1 MIGTR
6 RITRRSFLAA
16 AGLAAVGASLS
27 LTGCS
32 GSVSDG
38 LSSKHLLVAHSH
50 SEAHPVNVG
59 LQKMTEVASAES
71 DLTFSVYPNG
81 QLGDN
86 AAMIQ
91 LVKAG
96 VLDIAKVSASSME
109 QFNSAYAIFSMP
121 YVFESTE
128 QYFAV
133 MNQSE
138 AVQEIFKS
146 TYDQGFFAIGWFDSG
161 SRSIY
166 TTKDGPCEGP
176 ADLKGL
182 KIRTQDSPT
191 SIAMIRAMGGSAT
204 PMSSGETYTGLQQGI
219 IDGAENNETVL
230 VQDGHGEVCKSYT
243 YTQHQMVPDIVII
256 STETWESLDETE
268 QSAIINGMT
277 QGNEAHEAVWQDLV
291 QENIDG
297 AKEMGVQFYT
307 IDKTAF
313 IEATQSLRDE
323 FCAKSADNARYYED
337 FLSYVQA

>member
-6 RITRRSFLAA
+6 RITRRGFLAA

-27 LTGCS
+27 LTGCG

-96 VLDIAKVSASSME
+96 VLDIAKV
-109 QFNSAYAIFSMP
+109 SMP

-256 STETWESLDETE
+256 STETWESLDEAE
-268 QSAIINGMT
+268 QSAIVNGMT
-277 QGNEAHEAVWQDLV
+277 QGNEAHEVVWQDLV

-307 IDKTAF
+307 INKTAF

>member
-1 MIGTR
+1 
-6 RITRRSFLAA
+6 
-16 AGLAAVGASLS
+16 
-27 LTGCS
+27 
-32 GSVSDG
+32 
-38 LSSKHLLVAHSH
+38 
-50 SEAHPVNVG
+50 
-59 LQKMTEVASAES
+59 
-71 DLTFSVYPNG
+71 
-81 QLGDN
+81 
-86 AAMIQ
+86 MIQ

-268 QSAIINGMT
+268 QSAIVNGMT
-277 QGNEAHEAVWQDLV
+277 QGNEAHEAVWRIWCRRTLTV
-291 QENIDG
+291 PRRW
-297 AKEMGVQFYT
+297 ASSST
-307 IDKTAF
+307 PSTRRPLSRLPSPC
-313 IEATQSLRDE
+313 ATSSVLRAPTMPVITRTSCPMYRLDE
-323 FCAKSADNARYYED
+323 EGSIPC
-337 FLSYVQA
+337 

>member
-219 IDGAENNETVL
+219 I
-230 VQDGHGEVCKSYT
+230 
-243 YTQHQMVPDIVII
+243 

-268 QSAIINGMT
+268 QSAIVNGMT